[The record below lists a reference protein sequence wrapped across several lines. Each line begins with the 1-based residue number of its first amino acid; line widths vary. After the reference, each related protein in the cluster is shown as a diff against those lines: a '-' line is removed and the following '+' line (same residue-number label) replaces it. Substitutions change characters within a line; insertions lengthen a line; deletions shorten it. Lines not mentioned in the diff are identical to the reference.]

1 MQRVKLK
8 IHWIMKLSKIF
19 TRIFIGGW
27 KKRMNYFIIH
37 ASIILS
43 PLCYLLLYLLIRQTK
58 LIHRLQFNATTSTPC
73 HVTYVNTAIT
83 NDNHRSRNFHYSG
96 RTTLQSTVPASI
108 LFNKQ
113 RIPSTVRARHIHR
126 NEIEERVSRYI
137 PRSVPIDRFLSSIS
151 ARRTRFPW
159 LNIVHRKAT
168 LFSRKQRTRCR

>member
-1 MQRVKLK
+1 
-8 IHWIMKLSKIF
+8 
-19 TRIFIGGW
+19 
-27 KKRMNYFIIH
+27 MNYFIIN

-43 PLCYLLLYLLIRQTK
+43 SFCYLLLYLLIRQTK

-113 RIPSTVRARHIHR
+113 RIPSTVRARHSIEMKSR
-126 NEIEERVSRYI
+126 NVSPAIFHGLFQSTAFYLRSRPVERVFRG
-137 PRSVPIDRFLSSIS
+137 
-151 ARRTRFPW
+151 
-159 LNIVHRKAT
+159 
-168 LFSRKQRTRCR
+168 